1 MRDWWQGARLLISI
15 NKMINNEKSGEGRG
29 ERSTD
34 QEISAGILVYRKTIE
49 GPKFLLLYHG
59 HDYWNFAKGKI
70 ENEEK
75 SFEAA
80 VRETREETGLT
91 ARDLRFI
98 RNFKT
103 YERFNFKRS
112 GKMIY
117 KTVIFYMA
125 ETNEPR
131 IRISKEHQGYGW
143 FLYREA
149 SRILGKYRDSQK
161 VLKNA
166 YDFLRRSTGSV
177 SQGKS
182 VRSSGAAQIPA
193 GRSPLNKNEIYRK
206 SVKSGQGYP
215 PRANPHLQRSGAPR
229 RQHQGGPGG
238 RQYFEPPR
246 RNG

>member
-1 MRDWWQGARLLISI
+1 M
-15 NKMINNEKSGEGRG
+15 
-29 ERSTD
+29 
-34 QEISAGILVYRKTIE
+34 VYRKTPE

-75 SFEAA
+75 NFEAA

-91 ARDLRFI
+91 TRDLRFV

-103 YERFNFKRS
+103 YERFNFKRN
-112 GKMIY
+112 GKTIY

-143 FLYREA
+143 FLYKEA

-166 YDFLRRSTGSV
+166 HDFLRPRPGSV
-177 SQGKS
+177 VQ
-182 VRSSGAAQIPA
+182 
-193 GRSPLNKNEIYRK
+193 RK
-206 SVKSGQGYP
+206 SYRGSP
-215 PRANPHLQRSGAPR
+215 ANPQRPNLNLPRSGAPG
-229 RQHQGGPGG
+229 RQHPSVPSS
-238 RQYFEPPR
+238 RQHYEPPR
-246 RNG
+246 GNGQRHPLS

>member
-1 MRDWWQGARLLISI
+1 MDWWPEVRQPTSA
-15 NKMINNEKSGEGRG
+15 NKMIINYKTMGGASARP
-29 ERSTD
+29 TD
-34 QEISAGILVYRKTIE
+34 REISAGILVYRKTLE

-91 ARDLRFI
+91 TRDLRFA
-98 RNFKT
+98 RNFKA
-103 YERFNFKRS
+103 YERFNFRRS
-112 GKMIY
+112 GKMVY

-149 SRILGKYRDSQK
+149 SRILGKYRDSHK

-166 YDFLRRSTGSV
+166 HDFL
-177 SQGKS
+177 QGKS
-182 VRSSGAAQIPA
+182 TRSGS
-193 GRSPLNKNEIYRK
+193 
-206 SVKSGQGYP
+206 
-215 PRANPHLQRSGAPR
+215 ANPQRPNFNLPRSGAPSR
-229 RQHQGGPGG
+229 QQPSGTSSRQH
-238 RQYFEPPR
+238 YEPPR

>member
-1 MRDWWQGARLLISI
+1 MTT
-15 NKMINNEKSGEGRG
+15 EKTEKAVVNASLNPANR
-29 ERSTD
+29 
-34 QEISAGILVYRKTIE
+34 EISAGILVYRKTVE

-75 SFEAA
+75 NFEAA

-91 ARDLRFI
+91 TRDLRFV

-103 YERFNFKRS
+103 YERFTFRRN
-112 GKMIY
+112 GKTIY

-143 FLYREA
+143 FLYKEA

-166 YDFLRRSTGSV
+166 YDFLH
-177 SQGKS
+177 GKS
-182 VRSSGAAQIPA
+182 A
-193 GRSPLNKNEIYRK
+193 
-206 SVKSGQGYP
+206 
-215 PRANPHLQRSGAPR
+215 RSGPAHPQRPNVNVPRSGPPR
-229 RQHQGGPGG
+229 RQLPSSPSG
-238 RQYFEPPR
+238 RQHYESSR
-246 RNG
+246 RNGQRHPLPPSGSVGR